1 MKPGETTVNITNEQ
15 DQHSLNPDGLREVA
29 QLVSTE
35 AFPAGRRVQ
44 IDLVFVNDQS
54 MATLNETHLGHD
66 GPTDI
71 ITFDYSTATLLHG
84 ELVICPQVAA
94 THARKFDNSLGE
106 ELARYV
112 IHGVLHLLGHD
123 DHDSDD
129 QSKMKAEEDR
139 LLDRL
144 RRQLDFN
151 GLTHE

>member
-1 MKPGETTVNITNEQ
+1 MKSGETTVNITNEQ

-35 AFPAGRRVQ
+35 AFPAGRRAQ
-44 IDLVFVNDQS
+44 IDLVFVDDQS
-54 MATLNETHLGHD
+54 MAALNETYLGHD

-71 ITFDYSTATLLHG
+71 ITFDYSTPTLLHG

-94 THARKFDNSLGE
+94 RHARKFDNTLGE

-123 DHDSDD
+123 DHDPND
-129 QSKMKAEEDR
+129 QAKMKTEEDR
-139 LLDRL
+139 LLNWL

-151 GLTHE
+151 ELTHE

>member
-1 MKPGETTVNITNEQ
+1 MCIRDSV
-15 DQHSLNPDGLREVA
+15 
-29 QLVSTE
+29 
-35 AFPAGRRVQ
+35 F
-44 IDLVFVNDQS
+44 IDDQS
-54 MATLNETHLGHD
+54 MAALNETHLGHD

-71 ITFDYSTATLLHG
+71 ITFDYSTSTLLHG

-94 THARKFDNSLGE
+94 IHARKFDNSLGE

-123 DHDSDD
+123 DHDPDD